1 MRTLTVEEQRQAQER
16 VYIKRIARLQSAQRA
31 DGMSSPS
38 EWGTA
43 QVAWATRRYHRA
55 QEVDRLYSLIADLHQ
70 N

>member
-43 QVAWATRRYHRA
+43 QVAWENRRRARA
-55 QEVDRLYSLIADLHQ
+55 QEVDRLFDKIASLHQ